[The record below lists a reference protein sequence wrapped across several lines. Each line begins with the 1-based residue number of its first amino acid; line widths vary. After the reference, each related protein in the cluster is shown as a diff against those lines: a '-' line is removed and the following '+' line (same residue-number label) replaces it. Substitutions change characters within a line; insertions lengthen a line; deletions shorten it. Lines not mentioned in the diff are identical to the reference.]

1 MRRIRTQ
8 QIAILGRE
16 SGGGLGVGV
25 QPPVGLEEGPDGG
38 EDGGCGHEGGVEAG
52 EGSVRRAEREERLGV
67 VPDDGVV
74 VEALDPEPA
83 HALDDVLDEVG
94 GDHGGHVPVQLGEQ
108 QHLPLLKEVQIVDL
122 APKQQQ
128 N

>member
-1 MRRIRTQ
+1 M
-8 QIAILGRE
+8 
-16 SGGGLGVGV
+16 
-25 QPPVGLEEGPDGG
+25 
-38 EDGGCGHEGGVEAG
+38 
-52 EGSVRRAEREERLGV
+52 

-108 QHLPLLKEVQIVDL
+108 QHLPLLKNFVGFRIEGETQFEIQCLCLRTNGSTTVFDSKELSVSCQFGFGIALHEV
-122 APKQQQ
+122 
-128 N
+128 